1 MARRVE
7 TEYLE
12 VDPMLFM
19 LTVLIALAAGIVG
32 YAQTRR
38 FVASR
43 LRFVDAA
50 QNRLMPVLAGIAATL
65 VALPVVFLLPVVGA
79 GTAVA
84 LGLGVGA
91 GAATGA
97 KDVRLARYRI
107 E

>member
-1 MARRVE
+1 
-7 TEYLE
+7 
-12 VDPMLFM
+12 MLFI
-19 LTVLIALAAGIVG
+19 LAVLIALTAGFVG
-32 YAQTRR
+32 YAQARR

-50 QNRLMPVLAGIAATL
+50 QNKILPIIAGIGATVLA
-65 VALPVVFLLPVVGA
+65 LPIVFFLPFVGA

-91 GAATGA
+91 GTAIGA
-97 KDVRLARYRI
+97 KDVRLARYKI

>member
-1 MARRVE
+1 MVF
-7 TEYLE
+7 L
-12 VDPMLFM
+12 
-19 LTVLIALAAGIVG
+19 LTVLIAFLAGSVG
-32 YAQTRR
+32 FAQARR

-50 QNRLMPVLAGIAATL
+50 QNRLMPILAGIGAT
-65 VALPVVFLLPVVGA
+65 VIALPVVFLLPVVGA

-97 KDVRLARYRI
+97 KDVRLARYKL

>member
-1 MARRVE
+1 
-7 TEYLE
+7 
-12 VDPMLFM
+12 MLFI
-19 LTVLIALAAGIVG
+19 LTVLIAFTAGFVG
-32 YAQTRR
+32 YAQSRR

-50 QNRLMPVLAGIAATL
+50 QNRLMPIIVGIGATL
-65 VALPVVFLLPVVGA
+65 LALPIVFLLPLVGA

-97 KDVRLARYRI
+97 KDVRLARYKI
-107 E
+107 D

>member
-1 MARRVE
+1 
-7 TEYLE
+7 
-12 VDPMLFM
+12 MLF
-19 LTVLIALAAGIVG
+19 LISVLIALTAGFVG

-50 QNRLMPVLAGIAATL
+50 QNRLMPILAGIGATV
-65 VALPVVFLLPVVGA
+65 VALPVVFLLPIVGA

-84 LGLGVGA
+84 LGLGVGS
-91 GAATGA
+91 GAAVGA
-97 KDVRLARYRI
+97 KDVRLARYKL

>member
-1 MARRVE
+1 
-7 TEYLE
+7 
-12 VDPMLFM
+12 MLFM
-19 LTVLIALAAGIVG
+19 ISVLIALTAGFVG

-50 QNRLMPVLAGIAATL
+50 QNRLMPILAGIGATV
-65 VALPVVFLLPVVGA
+65 VALPVVFLLPIVGA

-84 LGLGVGA
+84 LGLGVGS
-91 GAATGA
+91 GAAVGA
-97 KDVRLARYRI
+97 KDVRLARYKL

>member
-1 MARRVE
+1 
-7 TEYLE
+7 
-12 VDPMLFM
+12 MLFM
-19 LTVLIALAAGIVG
+19 LTVLIALAAGFVG
-32 YAQTRR
+32 YAQARR

-50 QNRLMPVLAGIAATL
+50 QNRILPIIAGIGATIL
-65 VALPVVFLLPVVGA
+65 ALPVVFFIPFVGA

-91 GAATGA
+91 GTAIGA
-97 KDVRLARYRI
+97 KDVRLARYKI